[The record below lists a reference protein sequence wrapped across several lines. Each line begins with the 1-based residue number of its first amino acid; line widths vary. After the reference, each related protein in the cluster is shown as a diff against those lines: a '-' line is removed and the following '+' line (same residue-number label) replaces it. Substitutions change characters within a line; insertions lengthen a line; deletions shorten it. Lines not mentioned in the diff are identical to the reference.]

1 MKKSALTAVE
11 ETMMRLFFRHTVLI
25 LLMWLMAAGVCYGK
39 QVYLQDGGI
48 IDAQSAWRHGN
59 KVFVKVNRDI
69 VAEFNP
75 NEIDLRRT
83 FPGSASPSRHL
94 KRTVS
99 AADKSTVP
107 KHAAAAVAP
116 PPKPAVKATPPVS
129 PPAPKPAASPVPAT
143 PPNAKEPAQPVL
155 TPLPPTDPASPPDKA
170 ELQQRAQ
177 EAAKMMAEAVMKK
190 DPELI
195 KKALEMQK
203 SAMLQQG
210 TAGQKRPGFPLFL
223 MLIILTVCIL
233 IIAAQWIVF
242 QKAGQAGWKC
252 LIPFYNIYVLMEISG
267 KPGWW
272 MFLLIIPLVGVAVY
286 LFAMLSLAKKFGRG
300 ELFGVGIFFLP
311 MIFFPLLAFGG
322 SEYEG

>member
-1 MKKSALTAVE
+1 MK
-11 ETMMRLFFRHTVLI
+11 LFFRHTVLI
-25 LLMWLMAAGVCYGK
+25 LLMWLMVAGVCYGK

-48 IDAQSAWRHGN
+48 IDAQSAWRQGG

-75 NEIDLRRT
+75 KEIDLRRT
-83 FPGSASPSRHL
+83 FPGSAPPSRHV
-94 KRTVS
+94 KRTAS
-99 AADKSTVP
+99 AADKSTEA
-107 KHAAAAVAP
+107 KQAAAAVAP
-116 PPKPAVKATPPVS
+116 PPKPAVQATPPVS
-129 PPAPKPAASPVPAT
+129 PPVSPPALRPAASPVPAT
-143 PPNAKEPAQPVL
+143 PPNAKEPAQPVV
-155 TPLPPTDPASPPDKA
+155 TPVPPTDPASPPDKA
-170 ELQQRAQ
+170 ELQLRAQ

-190 DPELI
+190 DPELM

-203 SAMLQQG
+203 SAMQQG
-210 TAGQKRPGFPLFL
+210 AAGQKRSGFPLFL
-223 MLIILTVCIL
+223 ILIILTVCIL
-233 IIAAQWIVF
+233 IVAAQWIVF

-252 LIPFYNIYVLMEISG
+252 LIPFYNIYVLMQISG

-286 LFAMLSLAKKFGRG
+286 LFAMLSLARKFGRG